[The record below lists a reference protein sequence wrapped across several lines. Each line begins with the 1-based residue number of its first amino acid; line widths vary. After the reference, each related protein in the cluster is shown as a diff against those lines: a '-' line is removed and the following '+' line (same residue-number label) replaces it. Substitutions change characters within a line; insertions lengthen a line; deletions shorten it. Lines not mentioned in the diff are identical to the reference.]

1 MQFAQKDLNIKLKLN
16 SKTVKVLNS
25 TIFLNSRISISLVEV
40 SCWTCPIRS
49 MKSFVKSL
57 YDLDKERL
65 ANQME
70 GIIGHLFNERL
81 KSKNDLLLRTASYF
95 ANETLGEKIC
105 QQSITKGLIP
115 RLSATKSSLSSA
127 LKDSGFTVTNKI
139 DILNSNEKS
148 DVRFFSELI
157 TASEFSK
164 TSNHITKI
172 TMNSE
177 NSKVAILHPTST
189 NKFPDII
196 LHVNNMSL
204 IRDIKSG
211 HNMYNIDKGFIGEIP
226 YNVENNLYSILN
238 KPKSLK
244 TIQLERFNIY
254 EDIRIPI
261 KQINNDNKLD
271 ELEKNILIQEEIFK
285 LIAINSRIN
294 PSFYYGLTIQDFISV
309 NIKFRQ
315 RLTPY
320 ITEQIFT
327 NKKEFQL
334 FAIKA
339 IKIYNEEIKEIA
351 SNIQNS
357 KEFWMGTGF
366 EQIADDLF

>member
-1 MQFAQKDLNIKLKLN
+1 MQFAQKDLNIKLN
-16 SKTVKVLNS
+16 SKTVKILNS

-49 MKSFVKSL
+49 MKSFVKTL

-226 YNVENNLYSILN
+226 YNLYSILN

-294 PSFYYGLTIQDFISV
+294 PSFYYGVNNSRFYFCKYKMSTTIDSLYNRTDF
-309 NIKFRQ
+309 
-315 RLTPY
+315 Y
-320 ITEQIFT
+320 
-327 NKKEFQL
+327 
-334 FAIKA
+334 
-339 IKIYNEEIKEIA
+339 
-351 SNIQNS
+351 
-357 KEFWMGTGF
+357 
-366 EQIADDLF
+366 